1 MARLSIIANIITRAD
16 KIDMVKAELEKLID
30 INRAEEDCLQYD
42 PYQDNEN
49 PPHFMPYQNWESR
62 ELWQAHMS
70 AQHLQDYMTATE
82 GAIEGFTLNDMAKLV

>member
-16 KIDMVKAELEKLID
+16 EIDMVKAELEKLID
-30 INRAEEDCLQYD
+30 INRAEEGCLQCD

-49 PPHFMPYQNWESR
+49 PPRFMPYQNWESP